1 MRANNNDKG
10 RSMKI
15 SKIIFA
21 LLGLTWVF
29 YGAQAEQSYSPYVNQ
44 PFPRNVY
51 FGDTHLHT
59 KYSADAGLYGNK
71 RIGPEQ
77 AYALAKGEEIS
88 AHNGMRVKLSRPLDF
103 LVLSDHAEY
112 LGLVSM
118 LNDADPVALRN
129 PQAKRWYN
137 MLNGGADSARS
148 AFYELLIDITTGNSR
163 IEEPSI
169 QKTVWGRQIAAAEQ
183 ANQPGVF
190 TALIGYEWSS
200 TPGGNNLHRN
210 VIFADGAE
218 KVGQVLPFSLFDGAK
233 PEELWQYLEN
243 YENRTGGSVLAI
255 PHNGNISNGLMFS
268 ATDFDGKNISADYAA
283 RRSRWEPLYEMTQI
297 KGDAEVHPMLAPNDE
312 FANYEKWDKGNLSA
326 SAVKQPQMLKHE
338 YARSALKLGIKY
350 EAELGVNPFKFG
362 MIGSTDAHTGIPE
375 AAENNYWGKLTNY
388 EPNPNRT
395 YNPNLE
401 SKDRGAGA
409 KFSRQSWEFG
419 SAGYAAVW
427 AHENTRQSIFEAM
440 QRREVYATTGP
451 RISVRFF
458 AGSKYTRKDLYS
470 PDFVRR
476 GYQKGVAM
484 GADVDARRVGDRLS
498 FMVSASKDPDGA
510 NLDRVQIIK
519 GWLDKAGELHEKVYN
534 VAVSDDRRIKN
545 NKVKTL
551 RSTVN
556 VADASYLNT
565 IGDVQLSALWEDPD
579 FDPKQRAFYYAR
591 VIEIPTPRWP
601 AYDAKFFKLEL
612 PDSVVMQIQERAYTS
627 PIWYSP
633 K

>member
-1 MRANNNDKG
+1 
-10 RSMKI
+10 MKI
-15 SKIIFA
+15 SKYVLA
-21 LLGLTWVF
+21 LLSFVVTF
-29 YGAQAEQSYSPYVNQ
+29 HSAQAEESYSPYVNQ
-44 PFPRNVY
+44 AFPRNVY

-118 LNDADPVALRN
+118 LNDADPIALQN
-129 PQAKRWYN
+129 PQAKRWYD

-148 AFYELLIDITTGNSR
+148 AFYELLIDITSGNSR
-163 IEEPSI
+163 IKEPSI
-169 QKTVWGRQIAAAEQ
+169 QKTIWGRQIAAADR

-200 TPGGNNLHRN
+200 TPNGNNLHRN
-210 VIFADGAE
+210 VIFADGAD
-218 KVGQVLPFSLFDGAK
+218 KVGQVLPFSLFDGDK
-233 PEELWQYLEN
+233 PEQLWEYLEN
-243 YENRTGGSVLAI
+243 YENQTGGGVLAI
-255 PHNGNISNGLMFS
+255 PHNGNISNGLMFPANDS
-268 ATDFDGKNISADYAA
+268 EGEKLSADYAT

-297 KGDAEVHPMLAPNDE
+297 KGDAETHPVLAPNDE
-312 FANYEKWDKGNLSA
+312 FANYERWDKGNLSA
-326 SAVKQPQMLKHE
+326 SAVKEQQMLKHE

-350 EAELGVNPFKFG
+350 EAKLGVNPFKFG

-375 AAENNYWGKLTNY
+375 SAENNYWGKLTNY

-395 YNPNLE
+395 YDPNLE
-401 SKDRGAGA
+401 SKNRGTGA

-427 AHENTRQSIFEAM
+427 AHDNTRQSIFDAM
-440 QRREVYATTGP
+440 RRREVYATTGP

-458 AGSKYTRKDLYS
+458 AGSEYRDEDLYS
-470 PDFVRR
+470 PDFTQR
-476 GYQKGVAM
+476 GYQKGVPM
-484 GADVDARRVGDRLS
+484 GGDVDADSVQDSLS
-498 FMVSASKDPDGA
+498 FMVSARKDPDGA

-519 GWLDKAGELHEKVYN
+519 GWLDKKGELHEKIYN
-534 VAVSDDRRIKN
+534 VAVSDNRRIRRN
-545 NKVKTL
+545 RVKPL
-551 RSTVN
+551 QSTVN
-556 VADASYLNT
+556 VRDASYLNT
-565 IGDVQLSALWEDPD
+565 IGAVQLSALWKDPD
-579 FDPKQRAFYYAR
+579 FNPEQRAFYYAR
-591 VIEIPTPRWP
+591 VIEIPTPRWS
-601 AYDAKFFKLEL
+601 AYDAKFFKLDL
-612 PDSVVMQIQERAYTS
+612 PDTVVMEIQERAYTS

-633 K
+633 ADQ